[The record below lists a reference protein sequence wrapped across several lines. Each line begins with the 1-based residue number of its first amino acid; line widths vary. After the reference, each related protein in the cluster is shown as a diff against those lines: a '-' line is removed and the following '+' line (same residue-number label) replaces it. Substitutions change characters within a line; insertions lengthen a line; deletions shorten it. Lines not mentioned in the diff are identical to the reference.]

1 MLIELRLR
9 NLAVIEEVTVPFGPG
24 LNAVTG
30 ETGAGKSIVVD
41 AILLVMGAR
50 AQPDL
55 IRSGADSAIIEA
67 QFELPPGHPAA
78 EVLDAAGHAAP
89 DGTLVIKREI
99 SRAGRH
105 RVFVNDSAATVALLE
120 RLGESLVE
128 LHGQHEHQRL
138 MEPARQLDLLDR
150 FADAEEARTLVGG
163 LVREWEDGRAELS
176 RVRDESREGAS
187 QQDLYR
193 FQLSEI
199 DALGLREGEEDELRA
214 ERRRL
219 QHAER
224 IASGLAEVTALLYDD
239 AQSAAA
245 RLRRA
250 GTLLRELAGYD
261 AELGAPAEALGE
273 AEAYLEDAIGRAR
286 ALRDRAPFD
295 PDRLREIDDRLDAV
309 GKLKRKYGDSAEAI
323 AAYRARLASTVDQ
336 IARHDEIVAELEAR
350 TAGAADAAGE
360 AALALAE
367 ARAAAARRLERLIQT
382 ELRGLGMEH
391 ARFRV
396 GLRREPAG
404 EGELAAGT
412 GRWRVG
418 RRGADTAEF
427 LFSANPGEDPRPLA
441 KVVSGGELSRTML
454 AVRTVLSASGEVS
467 TMVFDEVDAG
477 IGGRVA
483 EVVGQKLAQTARGRQ
498 VLCVTHLAPIAVYAA
513 QHLMVE
519 KKAGRGVT
527 RTTVSP
533 LAAAAR
539 IEELARM
546 LGGERVT
553 DATRRAARELFR
565 AAQRGGPGTD
575 GVR

>member
-1 MLIELRLR
+1 MKE
-9 NLAVIEEVTVPFGPG
+9 
-24 LNAVTG
+24 
-30 ETGAGKSIVVD
+30 
-41 AILLVMGAR
+41 
-50 AQPDL
+50 
-55 IRSGADSAIIEA
+55 
-67 QFELPPGHPAA
+67 
-78 EVLDAAGHAAP
+78 
-89 DGTLVIKREI
+89 
-99 SRAGRH
+99 
-105 RVFVNDSAATVALLE
+105 
-120 RLGESLVE
+120 
-128 LHGQHEHQRL
+128 
-138 MEPARQLDLLDR
+138 
-150 FADAEEARTLVGG
+150 
-163 LVREWEDGRAELS
+163 
-176 RVRDESREGAS
+176 
-187 QQDLYR
+187 
-193 FQLSEI
+193 
-199 DALGLREGEEDELRA
+199 
-214 ERRRL
+214 
-219 QHAER
+219 
-224 IASGLAEVTALLYDD
+224 
-239 AQSAAA
+239 
-245 RLRRA
+245 
-250 GTLLRELAGYD
+250 
-261 AELGAPAEALGE
+261 
-273 AEAYLEDAIGRAR
+273 
-286 ALRDRAPFD
+286 
-295 PDRLREIDDRLDAV
+295 
-309 GKLKRKYGDSAEAI
+309 
-323 AAYRARLASTVDQ
+323 
-336 IARHDEIVAELEAR
+336 
-350 TAGAADAAGE
+350 E

-367 ARAAAARRLERLIQT
+367 ARAAAARRLERLIQA